1 MLKKSSPTDDTSQIK
16 KNQIIIS
23 GSTMTGSVLGL
34 GYIGYFIDTHYNTNP
49 YGVLIGLL
57 LGVTVGMYELL
68 KIYISKK

>member
-1 MLKKSSPTDDTSQIK
+1 
-16 KNQIIIS
+16 
-23 GSTMTGSVLGL
+23 MTGSVLGL